1 MLSTK
6 ISDTDNF
13 SFCYFESFLKLPL
26 KHCCRVFLSLGT
38 SAEKVE
44 SRTVSKKRFRQPL
57 KRKKDKGGT
66 FKCLN
71 SGHRSC
77 SLRTCPLPLSP
88 QAKEAKKQKNNNNA
102 WSQFTGLVTPEFVFE
117 RQSHSNKWYSGRNSR
132 IEDLWL
138 ELKRIP
144 KPNVVNTAAKNKVEK
159 GENDWIEMLTVPY
172 SIARVLSNYARPV
185 RRRTVQL
192 AKENWNHVPW
202 WKETSSGP
210 HSM

>member
-77 SLRTCPLPLSP
+77 SLRTCPLPCRLKP
-88 QAKEAKKQKNNNNA
+88 KKQRSKKIIITPDL
-102 WSQFTGLVTPEFVFE
+102 SLPVLSLLSLFSRGKVIVT
-117 RQSHSNKWYSGRNSR
+117 SG
-132 IEDLWL
+132 IVGETV
-138 ELKRIP
+138 ELKICGL
-144 KPNVVNTAAKNKVEK
+144 N
-159 GENDWIEMLTVPY
+159 
-172 SIARVLSNYARPV
+172 
-185 RRRTVQL
+185 
-192 AKENWNHVPW
+192 
-202 WKETSSGP
+202 
-210 HSM
+210 